1 MRYKYTHDM
10 SGRKLPP
17 YMSLNIMLWRQIFF
31 SEWTRKVVRV
41 REDVWRQHK
50 VIPKEKHLQNFTGSE
65 ILEAVFEV
73 HLLIGPEP

>member
-31 SEWTRKVVRV
+31 FRM
-41 REDVWRQHK
+41 D
-50 VIPKEKHLQNFTGSE
+50 KEGSQ
-65 ILEAVFEV
+65 I
-73 HLLIGPEP
+73 